1 MSDSLLKNW
10 QVMILIVA
18 LILSFS
24 VLAIN
29 GLKFGIDFEGGTIFY
44 IHLAEPIED
53 ADEMSQIVTTVSQRL
68 DWTGLKDTK
77 VVPWGKD
84 FLVVQIAETDPEV
97 VERMAALLKKQG
109 KFEVTIEGEL
119 IFTGDEI
126 IKITKDPAQGYGFRK
141 EGESYQWLLP
151 FTLKSTAAQSFT
163 EKTFHKCTISAYD
176 PQSGSQYECE
186 RTYFFIDRPTHAV
199 LVIPR
204 DVYESDK
211 LSFITGNWNEN
222 IPPSTRVDEVLLN
235 SALDYFIVD
244 DKLSEEQITELQTL
258 VSSNDELTAL
268 LHADLSE
275 TDKQTLISMGYTA
288 KESDTSE
295 ITPWIWD
302 VTKARQIISLSEDV
316 TNMNIAKIEDAELF
330 SDLVIRGFASDAEQ
344 AQARLGDLTILLES
358 GSLSTP
364 VDSISKETISPLLGE
379 RFLFNAGIMGGIA
392 LLLVAIVIFI
402 RYRIF
407 KLMIPIVLTG
417 VSEVVIIL
425 GFASLINWNLDLAAV
440 AGILAVVGTGVDHQ
454 IVITDELMKG
464 EGDAELSF
472 VNRIKNAFFII
483 MAAAS
488 TTIVTMLPIVLFG
501 FGFGKLIGFAIT
513 TIVGVLVGVF
523 ITRPAFGELAKKV
536 LR

>member
-1 MSDSLLKNW
+1 MSDNLLKNW
-10 QVMILIVA
+10 QIMVLIAA

-44 IHLAEPIED
+44 IHLAEPVED
-53 ADEMSQIVTTVSQRL
+53 ADEMSQIVTTISQRL
-68 DWTGLKDTK
+68 DWTGLKDTR

-84 FLVVQIAETDPEV
+84 FLVVQIAETDPETI
-97 VERMAALLKKQG
+97 ERMESLLKKQG
-109 KFEVTIEGEL
+109 RFEVTIGGEL

-126 IKITKDPAQGYGFRK
+126 IKITKDPSKGYGFRK
-141 EGESYQWLLP
+141 EGDSYSWILP
-151 FTLKSTAAQSFT
+151 FTLKSTAAKSFT

-176 PQSGSQYECE
+176 PQFGSQYECE
-186 RTYFFIDRPTHAV
+186 KTYFFIDRPTNSV
-199 LVIPR
+199 LLIPSE
-204 DVYESDK
+204 VYESDT
-211 LSFITGNWNEN
+211 LSFISGNQNEN
-222 IPPSTRVDEVLLN
+222 IPQNTRVDDVLVN

-244 DKLSEEQITELQTL
+244 DALSEKQISELETL
-258 VSSNDELTAL
+258 VSNSKKMTAL
-268 LHADLSE
+268 IHADISSD
-275 TDKQTLISMGYTA
+275 DKQKLLEIGYTI
-288 KESDTSE
+288 KESTNSGNL
-295 ITPWIWD
+295 PWIWD
-302 VTKARQIISLSEDV
+302 VTNARQIISLSEDV

-330 SDLVIRGFASDAEQ
+330 SDLVIRGFASDAET
-344 AQARLGDLTILLES
+344 AQARLSDLTIILES

-379 RFLFNAGIMGGIA
+379 KFLFNAGLMGIVA
-392 LLLVAIVIFI
+392 LLLVAVVLFI

-407 KLMIPIVLTG
+407 NLMIPIVLTG
-417 VSEVVIIL
+417 ISEVVIIL
-425 GFASLINWNLDLAAV
+425 GIASLFQWSLDLAAV

-464 EGDAELSF
+464 ESDAEASF
-472 VNRIKNAFFII
+472 VNRIRRAFFII
-483 MAAAS
+483 VVAAS

-501 FGFGKLIGFAIT
+501 LGFGKLVGFAII

>member
-1 MSDSLLKNW
+1 MSDNLLKNW
-10 QVMILIVA
+10 QVMILIAA
-18 LILSFS
+18 LVLSFA

-44 IHLAEPIED
+44 IHLAESVED
-53 ADEMSQIVTTVSQRL
+53 ADEMSQIVTTISQRL

-84 FLVVQIAETDPEV
+84 FLVVQIAETDPDT
-97 VERMAALLKKQG
+97 VERMEALLKKQG
-109 KFEVTIEGEL
+109 RFEVTINGDL

-141 EGESYQWLLP
+141 EGDTYQWLLP

-176 PQSGSQYECE
+176 PQYGSQYDCD
-186 RTYFFIDRPTHAV
+186 RTYFFIDRPV
-199 LVIPR
+199 NSILIIPR
-204 DVYESDK
+204 EIYESDK
-211 LSFITGNWNEN
+211 LSFIAGNQNEN
-222 IPPSTRVDEVLLN
+222 IPQNTKVDEVLVN
-235 SALDYFIVD
+235 SALTYFIVD
-244 DKLSEEQITELQTL
+244 DALSEEQITELETH
-258 VSSNDELTAL
+258 VSSNEEMTAL
-268 LHADLSE
+268 IHVDISSA
-275 TDKQTLISMGYTA
+275 DKQKLSDIGYVL
-288 KESDTSE
+288 KESTNSGN
-295 ITPWIWD
+295 TPWIWD
-302 VTKARQIISLSEDV
+302 VTNTRQVISLSEDV
-316 TNMNIAKIEDAELF
+316 TNMNVAKIEDAELF

-344 AQARLGDLTILLES
+344 AQSRLSDLTILLES

-379 RFLFNAGIMGGIA
+379 RFLFNAGVMGLIA
-392 LLLVAIVIFI
+392 LILVAIVIYI

-407 KLMIPIVLTG
+407 NLMIPIILTG
-417 VSEVVIIL
+417 LSEVIIIL
-425 GFASLINWNLDLAAV
+425 GFASLIKWNLDLAAV

-464 EGDAELSF
+464 EGDAEASF
-472 VNRIKNAFFII
+472 ITRIKRAFFII
-483 MAAAS
+483 VAAAS

-501 FGFGKLIGFAIT
+501 FGFGKLVGFAIT